1 MRSDMMK
8 KFGFGM
14 MRLPQIDENPEHIDQ
29 EQLNKIIDT
38 YMENGYNY
46 FDTAYP
52 YHNGKSEV
60 AFKEGVVKR
69 YPRESYIISDK
80 FPLFFVKKPEI

>member
-1 MRSDMMK
+1 MK

-38 YMENGYNY
+38 YRKMDTTTSTQHTLTIME
-46 FDTAYP
+46 
-52 YHNGKSEV
+52 K
-60 AFKEGVVKR
+60 VK
-69 YPRESYIISDK
+69 
-80 FPLFFVKKPEI
+80 